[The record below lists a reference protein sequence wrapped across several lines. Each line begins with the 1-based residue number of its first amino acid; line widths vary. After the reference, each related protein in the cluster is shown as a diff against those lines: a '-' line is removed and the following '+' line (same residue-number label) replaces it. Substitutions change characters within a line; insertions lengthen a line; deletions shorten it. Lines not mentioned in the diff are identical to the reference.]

1 MKKNKFV
8 TLLLLLSSLQLSVGQ
23 TKLPVIRA
31 NSKTVDVR
39 VGNDLRKAEWMI
51 SPETKP
57 DIYTASA
64 KKITFYTDLDS
75 ISFNIKAKLDTYNF
89 IILLNGKDS
98 AYTQVKFPK
107 AIMDN
112 EFDAGSGIALISLN
126 KKNIAGLEELGLI
139 WGFLKYHHPEI
150 AKGNYNWD
158 YELFRILPK
167 YLKAANNEQR
177 DKILIEWINKYGEI
191 PVCNTCKNA
200 PDDAFLKPD
209 FSWLENSN
217 ISQTLKSKILNT
229 YKNRNQ
235 GNNFYIS
242 LAGAGNPEFVYE
254 SDYSTM
260 SYPDAGYRL
269 LSLYRFWNMIHYFY
283 PNRNLTD
290 KDWNKVLAEYIP
302 VFIGANNK
310 LEYELAA
317 LRVIGEV
324 NDTHTYLRGGGI
336 KIAELRGDRYA
347 PFRVHFIENKLV
359 VVDYFSPE
367 LAGTAGLKIGDIIT
381 HINGKSVESIVDSV
395 KPYYPASNQAARLRD
410 IAENALRSNQD
421 SILITYVSSGQLKQ
435 KALKLYKKSSLNW
448 YDWYE
453 INKDEKCYKL
463 LDGNIGYITLVSIKN
478 EDIQHIKESFKN
490 TKGIIIDI
498 RNYPSTFVPFSLGS
512 YFVSDTVSFVKI
524 TIANIDNPGEFN
536 FIEGGKIPKAT
547 ETYQGKLVVLVNEL
561 TQSQAEFTS
570 MAFRAGRNTT
580 IVGSTTAGADGNLS
594 WVILPGGLRTGISG
608 IGVFYPNGTP
618 TQRVGII
625 PDIKIE
631 PTINGIK
638 NGKDEL
644 LEKAIEII
652 KNETTNR

>member
-23 TKLPVIRA
+23 TKLQVIRA
-31 NSKTVDVR
+31 NSKAVDVR
-39 VGNDLRKAEWMI
+39 VGNQLIKGAWGI
-51 SPETKP
+51 SPEIKP
-57 DIYTASA
+57 DIYTASE
-64 KKITFYTDLDS
+64 KNVTFYTDVDS
-75 ISFNIKAKLDTYNF
+75 ISFNTKAKLDTYSF

-98 AYTQVKFPK
+98 AYTQVKFQK

-112 EFDAGSGIALISLN
+112 EFDAGSGITQIPLN
-126 KKNIAGLEELGLI
+126 KKNIADLQELGLI
-139 WGFLKYHHPEI
+139 WGFLKYHHPEV

-167 YLKAANNEQR
+167 YMKAANTKQR
-177 DKILIEWINKYGEI
+177 DNILVGWINQYGEI
-191 PVCNTCKNA
+191 PACSNCKNA
-200 PDDAFLKPD
+200 PEDAFLKPD
-209 FSWLENSN
+209 FSWLENTN
-217 ISQTLKSKILNT
+217 ISQTLKSKILNI
-229 YKNRNQ
+229 YRNRNQ
-235 GNNFYIS
+235 GNNFYINIGYNDKPYFLHEDS
-242 LAGAGNPEFVYE
+242 
-254 SDYSTM
+254 YSAIP
-260 SYPDAGYRL
+260 YPDAGFRL
-269 LSLYRFWNMIHYFY
+269 LSIYRFWNMIQYFY

-302 VFIGANNK
+302 IFIEAKNK

-324 NDTHTYLRGGGI
+324 SDTHANLWGGGI
-336 KIAELRGDRYA
+336 KIAELRGDRFA

-359 VVDYFSPE
+359 VVDYYNPE
-367 LAGTAGLKIGDIIT
+367 LSVTAGLKIGDIIT
-381 HINGKSVESIVDSV
+381 QINGKSVESIVDSL

-421 SILITYVSSGQLKQ
+421 NILIKYVSSGQIKQ
-435 KALKLYKKSSLNW
+435 KALMLYKKSSLNW
-448 YDWYE
+448 YNKYR
-453 INKDEKCYKL
+453 INKEEKCYKL
-463 LDGNIGYITLVSIKN
+463 LDGNIGYITLATIKN
-478 EDIQHIKESFKN
+478 EDIQQIKESFKN

-498 RNYPSTFVPFSLGS
+498 RNYPSTFVPFALGS
-512 YFVSDTVSFVKI
+512 YFVSDSVSFVKF
-524 TIANIDNPGEFN
+524 TKGNIDNPGEFTYKSN
-536 FIEGGKIPKAT
+536 EKIPKST
-547 ETYQGKLVVLVNEL
+547 ETYQGKLVVLVNEQ

-570 MAFRAGRNTT
+570 MAFRTGRNTT
-580 IVGSTTAGADGNLS
+580 IIGSTTAGVDGDIS
-594 WVILPGGLRTGISG
+594 WIALPGELGTCISG

-638 NGKDEL
+638 SGKDEL